1 MADERTPEGGA
12 PRPHRPP
19 LRLARRSAPLGAA
32 GRLGGEVAAA
42 RTPGRV
48 VRSAT
53 RLTARPP
60 PTPAAPEPAS
70 GGVAR
75 APAAPSAP
83 AAPPAPPTPAA
94 GIPAGMCAPQ
104 AAWVPG
110 GDADKAVEMSALPD
124 ADVDQ
129 RAKLQRSRGARILEG
144 PATGHA
150 EPLPKPESPAPDEPR
165 APPWVAGEP
174 ADPKSI
180 PNLPVGPIQVNVPD
194 VPDPSE
200 LSIPPMPGLGT
211 AASEPTPK
219 PSGGSRIGRAPAGSA
234 HSTPAPD
241 GPKAPP
247 APPSIMRTAAP
258 TPAPTRP
265 TPPPS
270 ASGGGSSSAGSSGG
284 APAGS
289 SGGASGGSDGGAS

>member
-32 GRLGGEVAAA
+32 GRRGGEVAAA

-53 RLTARPP
+53 RLTAGPP
-60 PTPAAPEPAS
+60 PAPAAPEPSSA
-70 GGVAR
+70 GGAR
-75 APAAPSAP
+75 APAAPAAPSAP
-83 AAPPAPPTPAA
+83 AAPPAPPA
-94 GIPAGMCAPQ
+94 GIPAGMSAGQ
-104 AAWVPG
+104 AGWILEGA
-110 GDADKAVEMSALPD
+110 ADKAGEMSALPD

-150 EPLPKPESPAPDEPR
+150 EPLPKPEPTAPDEPR
-165 APPWVAGEP
+165 APRPPAPRRGPASPPRAAPPGPLPVEGDP

-194 VPDPSE
+194 
-200 LSIPPMPGLGT
+200 
-211 AASEPTPK
+211 
-219 PSGGSRIGRAPAGSA
+219 
-234 HSTPAPD
+234 
-241 GPKAPP
+241 
-247 APPSIMRTAAP
+247 
-258 TPAPTRP
+258 
-265 TPPPS
+265 
-270 ASGGGSSSAGSSGG
+270 
-284 APAGS
+284 
-289 SGGASGGSDGGAS
+289 